1 MMSFIDVAKEL
12 FENSGESNFFLLSER
27 FSQDPLENFFGQHRA
42 HGRRSDNP
50 SVFQFVQNTSSIR
63 ASIRPVML
71 TTLRERHGVRQ
82 RELLTVTDRRAYW
95 VQPTYVKDVPYAPV
109 RDINFTE
116 RKGFKAAHENM
127 CAIDPPPP
135 PPPPPT
141 PPQQQQQHQ
150 QLLKRPSVDAQNA
163 FLAALAGS
171 SVKSAVLAVTRDY
184 HESYIPQAM
193 QDNFPE
199 PLMNL

>member
-1 MMSFIDVAKEL
+1 MDSSGKRGEILAAHCNCVAGL
-12 FENSGESNFFLLSER
+12 GETCSHVASVLWASE
-27 FSQDPLENFFGQHRA
+27 A
-42 HGRRSDNP
+42 
-50 SVFQFVQNTSSIR
+50 
-63 ASIRPVML
+63 
-71 TTLRERHGVRQ
+71 GVRQ

-95 VQPTYVKDVPYAPV
+95 VQPTYVNDIPYAPV
-109 RDINFTE
+109 RDINFTG

-127 CAIDPPPP
+127 RAIDPPPP
-135 PPPPPT
+135 PLPPPT
-141 PPQQQQQHQ
+141 PPQQQQHQ

-184 HESYIPQAM
+184 YESYIPQAM